1 MRRLHGTL
9 ALILLAL
16 ALGTWL
22 RLWFIWHIPQ
32 VNGDGL
38 IYGDIAKNWLL
49 HGTYGRTDYGQDLV
63 TVNPTLIRLPG
74 YPLFLAACFRVFGID
89 HYGAVLYLQLAID
102 LVSTLLVAWTA
113 KVVAGRRA
121 GMIALYLAALC
132 PFTANYVAAPLSET
146 LSIFCV
152 AAACAGLLRLQMRP
166 GWQSMLL
173 LALTWSYATLLRPD
187 GALLAVACFLAI
199 VVFAG
204 RSFMGLPALGHRH
217 AWRLAL
223 GAGLLSVLPF
233 LFWTARNL
241 HTMHVFEPLAPR
253 YATDPGE
260 FTAPGFQRW
269 IKTWIADFASTYEI
283 YWNVGSDPID
293 VKLLPTRAFDSASQ
307 RAQTA
312 ELFDTYNK
320 TTTLSPDLDA
330 QFGALGAERERTHPL
345 RSEIELPLLRVADMW
360 LRPRTEMLNIELR
373 WWQYSRHYAET
384 RFATAYAGLNLLYI
398 LLAAVGAWRLRHKR
412 KVLVAAIVAYCI
424 LRSLLLATIEAP
436 EARYTIEAF
445 PMLCILAGAAFLPR
459 NQHLWL
465 ARRRRRSSRSAT
477 SG

>member
-1 MRRLHGTL
+1 MRRTYGTF
-9 ALILLAL
+9 ALVLLAL

-49 HGTYGRTDYGQDLV
+49 HGVYGRTSYGPGLPTID
-63 TVNPTLIRLPG
+63 PTLIRLPG
-74 YPLFLAACFRVFGID
+74 YPLFVAVCFRVFGVD

-102 LVSTLLVAWTA
+102 LASALLVGWTA
-113 KVVAGRRA
+113 KIIAGPRA

-146 LSIFCV
+146 LSIFCI
-152 AAACAGLLRLQMRP
+152 ALACAAMVRLQMHP
-166 GWQSMLL
+166 GWRAALL

-199 VVFAG
+199 VAFAR
-204 RSFMGLPALGHRH
+204 RSFMGLPPLGRRR

-223 GAGLLSVLPF
+223 LAAMLSTLPF
-233 LFWTARNL
+233 LAWTARNL
-241 HTMHVFEPLAPR
+241 RTMHVFEPLAPR

-269 IKTWIADFASTYEI
+269 MKTWIADFASTFEI

-293 VKLLPTRAFDSASQ
+293 IKLLPVRAFDSP
-307 RAQTA
+307 AQHEETA
-312 ELFDTYNK
+312 ALFDEYNEK
-320 TTTLSPDLDA
+320 TTLTPALDA
-330 QFGALGAERERTHPL
+330 RFGALARERERAHPL
-345 RSEIELPLLRVADMW
+345 RSYLELPLLRVADMW

-373 WWQYSRHYAET
+373 WWQYNQHYAET
-384 RFATAYAGLNLLYI
+384 RFAAAYAGLNMLYV
-398 LLAAVGAWRLRHKR
+398 LLAAAGVWRIQHRR
-412 KVLVAAIVAYCI
+412 AVLVGMILAYCV
-424 LRSLLLATIEAP
+424 LRSLLLATVEAP

-445 PMLCILAGAAFLPR
+445 PMLCILAGAAWRPR
-459 NQHLWL
+459 SLHLRL
-465 ARRRRRSSRSAT
+465 GSYKRQTTPAT